1 MSKLKLRMPLAAL
14 AAVALLLAMA
24 SCNDFDDPDD
34 ADSVPVVEAMSFTGT
49 VASDATTD
57 VAAVLTVRIHG
68 RAPSVTGF
76 YNEVTFTDYT
86 VDYFGFMGLPVLAG
100 VVSTTFIPVGSTG
113 SLTLTVLPGSMKG
126 GFSAGDTLI
135 GRLNVNGHDL
145 LGNPVSFN
153 ADIAI
158 IFT

>member
-1 MSKLKLRMPLAAL
+1 MSKLKLRIPLAAL

-24 SCNDFDDPDD
+24 SCNDFDDSED
-34 ADSVPVVEAMSFTGT
+34 ADSVPVVEAMSFIGT

-57 VAAVLTVRIHG
+57 VAAVLSVKING

-76 YNEVTFTDYT
+76 FNEVTFTDYT
-86 VDYFGFMGLPVLAG
+86 VDYFGVVPGPLAG
-100 VVSTTFIPVGSTG
+100 VVSTTFIPIGSTG
-113 SLTLTVLPGSMKG
+113 SLTLTVLPGSMKA

-145 LGNPVSFN
+145 LGNPVSFD